1 MTKNIAAAP
10 LKVGIV
16 GLGVIGKI
24 VASALD
30 EGLPG
35 LSLTAISVRDK
46 AKAAANLD
54 VLRTPVPLLSIG
66 ELVEATDIVFDCAVA
81 AALVD
86 IAHPAIAAG
95 KTFLTM
101 NSGALLHHPEL
112 FDLAEKTGA
121 RIVVPSGG
129 IVGFDGIRALARA
142 GFDAVTLVSRKPPE
156 SLIGAPH
163 IVREGFDLSG
173 LDAPMLVFEG
183 SAAEAARAFPANA
196 NVAATLSL
204 ATLGPDKTRVEMW
217 ADPAVDCIYQEIL
230 VKSPA
235 AELRIEVKS
244 YKMPDNPRT
253 GTLTPLSAIA
263 ALRSLVPATRIGG

>member
-1 MTKNIAAAP
+1 MTRDAAAP

-16 GLGVIGKI
+16 GLGVIGRI

-30 EGLPG
+30 DGLPG
-35 LSLTAISVRDK
+35 LSLAAISVRDE
-46 AKAAANLD
+46 AKAAGSIGALK
-54 VLRTPVPLLSIG
+54 TPVPLLPVA
-66 ELVEATDIVFDCAVA
+66 ELVAGVDVVFDCAVA
-81 AALVD
+81 AAHAG
-86 IAHPAIAAG
+86 IARPAIGAG

-112 FDLAEKTGA
+112 FELAEKTGA

-142 GFDAVTLVSRKPPE
+142 GFDAATLVSRKPSE

-173 LDAPMLVFEG
+173 LDAPMRVFEG

-204 ATLGPDKTRVEMW
+204 ATLGPDRTRVEMW
-217 ADPAVDCIYQEIL
+217 ADPAVDCIYQEIRI
-230 VKSPA
+230 KSPA

-253 GTLTPLSAIA
+253 GSLTPLSAIA
-263 ALRSLVPATRIGG
+263 ALRSLVPETRIGG